1 MDWRDSYRT
10 RSLAFSFALVFY
22 VPYGLHLL
30 RTRVPGTVPVLYS
43 ILISFNFYLIILD
56 PGAPDLREFSVLL
69 VPRENSSP
77 CLAPRVLF
85 EYEYRSATVARS
97 RVSLTKPVWV
107 STHTQVWALS
117 GQSSLPLT

>member
-1 MDWRDSYRT
+1 MT
-10 RSLAFSFALVFY
+10 GEIAARSLAFSFALVFY

-30 RTRVPGTVPVLYS
+30 RTVPVLYS

-85 EYEYRSATVARS
+85 AVNSPEVVS

-107 STHTQVWALS
+107 STPRF
-117 GQSSLPLT
+117 G

>member
-1 MDWRDSYRT
+1 MIHPMDWRDSYRT

-22 VPYGLHLL
+22 VPYGLHRL
-30 RTRVPGTVPVLYS
+30 RTVPVLYS

-56 PGAPDLREFSVLL
+56 PGALPISGSSVLL

-85 EYEYRSATVARS
+85 AVISPKSCLANKTCVG
-97 RVSLTKPVWV
+97 VN
-107 STHTQVWALS
+107 TQVWVIGNWVA
-117 GQSSLPLT
+117 SSKQL